1 MGTTMNKKQLIKA
14 MHEHSDLSLA
24 ATERTLNQILL
35 AITNAL
41 VTGEPVTLVGFG
53 GFSVQKR
60 KGRTGRDPRTGKSI
74 VIASKNFPKFSA
86 GERLKGILN
95 DKTKP

>member
-1 MGTTMNKKQLIKA
+1 MTLI
-14 MHEHSDLSLA
+14 
-24 ATERTLNQILL
+24 
-35 AITNAL
+35 
-41 VTGEPVTLVGFG
+41 GFG

-60 KGRTGRDPRTGKSI
+60 KGRTGRDPRTGESI

-95 DKTKP
+95 DKTKS